1 MTAKTTSRLV
11 RLGAARTLTRAN
23 SRGEFD
29 ELNPVLKY
37 TIPPT
42 ESADGPL
49 RRPARPGWASSR
61 TPRSEAFFVTR
72 RWVDEDPD

>member
-1 MTAKTTSRLV
+1 MTTKSISRLV

-42 ESADGPL
+42 E
-49 RRPARPGWASSR
+49 
-61 TPRSEAFFVTR
+61 
-72 RWVDEDPD
+72 

>member
-1 MTAKTTSRLV
+1 MVRRRPFVDLQKEETTMTAKTTSRLV
-11 RLGAARTLTRAN
+11 RLGAARTVTRAN

-42 ESADGPL
+42 E
-49 RRPARPGWASSR
+49 
-61 TPRSEAFFVTR
+61 
-72 RWVDEDPD
+72 